1 MASSVSS
8 ERAFS
13 SAGITISK
21 RCNRL
26 NADIIEALQGLKS
39 LIQQDLMV
47 RVATT
52 VADEEQ
58 DLDYDDDQPAN
69 QDSTPME
76 LVHADD
82 EVSWGAPIS
91 DECKGIPNV
100 GGHDTDIEI
109 E

>member
-1 MASSVSS
+1 MASSVLS

-21 RCNRL
+21 WRNCLDAN
-26 NADIIEALQGLKS
+26 IIEALQGLKS
-39 LIQQDLMV
+39 LIQQYLMA

-58 DLDYDDDQPAN
+58 DLNYNDTQPAN

-91 DECKGIPNV
+91 DKCKGIPNV
-100 GGHDTDIEI
+100 GGHDMDIEI

>member
-13 SAGITISK
+13 QAGITISK

-26 NADIIEALQGLKS
+26 DADIVEALQCLKC

-47 RVATT
+47 QASSTL
-52 VADEEQ
+52 ANEEQ

-69 QDSTPME
+69 QDSTTME
-76 LVHADD
+76 VVDAGD
-82 EVSWGAPIS
+82 EVTWGAPIS
-91 DECKGIPNV
+91 DDCEGVPEA
-100 GGHDTDIEI
+100 GGHDTDITLE
-109 E
+109 